1 MSLQIDRIQT
11 KAKEYKADIEKLEQI
26 VKKWEEEIHIK
37 KISHLAEACYEA
49 FNDLQMAIS
58 KIEDQSDRKK
68 YELDCYKKT
77 YNFLVFVENDVDP
90 DLCVLLMNKSEA
102 FSKLIKHYNLYC
114 SKIEVKYD
122 LELEVEK
129 KLRDNQ
135 SHPNKPS

>member
-1 MSLQIDRIQT
+1 MSLQIVRIQT

-26 VKKWEEEIHIK
+26 VKKWEEEIRIK
-37 KISHLAEACYEA
+37 KISHLAEACYGA

-58 KIEDQSDRKK
+58 KIEDQSERGK

-77 YNFLVFVENDVDP
+77 YNFLVFVESDVDP
-90 DLCVLLMNKSEA
+90 DLCVLLMNKSES
-102 FSKLIKHYNLYC
+102 FSKLIKQYNLYC

-135 SHPNKPS
+135 PHPNKPS